1 MRGKHMKIFIS
12 PAKTFTKYEMTS
24 MIEPHFQKN
33 AKQLMS
39 RLKRMDAITLK
50 KSMKL
55 SDSLLKEV
63 TSFNKGFGHQSYQ
76 ALFTYGGQAFKQLN
90 PISLSE
96 DDIAYANDHLYI
108 LSGLYGIL
116 KPLDGISYYRL
127 EMQDK
132 TIMNL
137 YDYWKPKLNDYLS
150 SHDDLY
156 INLASQEYSKVLP
169 EHLNMITIDFIEQKQ
184 GIDLKQSMA
193 IKTMRGLFARHL
205 IMHRT
210 EKLEDIKKIVIHDYH
225 YDPSRSTDTY
235 YLFKKEV

>member
-1 MRGKHMKIFIS
+1 MKIFIS

-39 RLKRMDAITLK
+39 RLKRIDAITLK

-55 SDSLLKEV
+55 SDSLLQEV
-63 TSFNKGFGHQSYQ
+63 ISFIKGFGHKTYQ
-76 ALFTYGGQAFKQLN
+76 ALFTYGGQAFKQLD

-96 DDIAYANDHLYI
+96 DDIAYANNHLYI

-132 TIMNL
+132 TMMNL

-169 EHLNMITIDFIEQKQ
+169 EQLNMITIDFIEQKQ

>member
-1 MRGKHMKIFIS
+1 MKIFIS

-39 RLKRMDAITLK
+39 RLKRMDATTLK

-55 SDSLLKEV
+55 SDSLLQEV
-63 TSFNKGFGHQSYQ
+63 ISFIKGFGHKTYQ
-76 ALFTYGGQAFKQLN
+76 ALFTYGGQAFKQLD

-96 DDIAYANDHLYI
+96 DDIAYANNHLYI

-132 TIMNL
+132 TVMNL
-137 YDYWKPKLNDYLS
+137 YDYWKPKLNDYLLS
-150 SHDDLY
+150 QDDDRY

-169 EHLNMITIDFIEQKQ
+169 EQLNMITIDFIEQKQ

>member
-1 MRGKHMKIFIS
+1 MKIFIS

-63 TSFNKGFGHQSYQ
+63 TSFIKGFGHQSYK
-76 ALFTYGGQAFKQLN
+76 ALFTYGGQAFKQLD

-132 TIMNL
+132 TVMNL

-169 EHLNMITIDFIEQKQ
+169 EQLNMITIDFIEQKQ

>member
-1 MRGKHMKIFIS
+1 MKIFIS

-39 RLKRMDAITLK
+39 RLKRMDATTLK

-55 SDSLLKEV
+55 SDSLLQEV
-63 TSFNKGFGHQSYQ
+63 ISFIKGFGHKTYQ
-76 ALFTYGGQAFKQLN
+76 ALFTYGGQAFKQLD

-96 DDIAYANDHLYI
+96 DDIAYANNHLYI

-132 TIMNL
+132 TMMNL